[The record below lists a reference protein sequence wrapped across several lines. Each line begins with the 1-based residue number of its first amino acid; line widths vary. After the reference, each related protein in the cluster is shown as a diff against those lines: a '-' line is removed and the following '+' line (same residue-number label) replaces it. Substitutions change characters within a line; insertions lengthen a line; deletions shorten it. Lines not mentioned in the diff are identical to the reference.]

1 MRRTAL
7 SLAAFLYFGLLA
19 AALAAP
25 QAQEPPWQDLKSA
38 GAKNWIGD
46 AVYFIYRPNEQP
58 KMGTIILKVQVFTK
72 SGEKD
77 RSFVVKGQ
85 LDMPSMAGA
94 HDSGLQAFALNKAG
108 NYLLPV
114 NIVMPGEWELR
125 LTFIKGD
132 KTVFRGRT
140 KFNV

>member
-1 MRRTAL
+1 MKRTAFL
-7 SLAAFLYFGLLA
+7 LAAILCFGLLA

-25 QAQEPPWQDLKSA
+25 EAQVPPWQDLKA
-38 GAKNWIGD
+38 PGKKNWIGD
-46 AVYFIYRPNEQP
+46 AVYFIYTPNEKP
-58 KMGTIILKVQVFTK
+58 KMGTIILKVRVFTK

-77 RSFVVKGQ
+77 KSFIVKGQ
-85 LDMPSMAGA
+85 FDMPSMAGA
-94 HDSGLQAFALNKAG
+94 HDSGLQTFALNKAG

-125 LTFIKGD
+125 LTFIKAG